1 MLGIVFSYDMQS
13 VIILDVV
20 FSIVILSDIMLY
32 RVLHSKAECQ
42 CTECCIF
49 YYYTALLYDE
59 CRVFYCYAKCHC
71 AECRLLHCYT
81 ECCVWYCYTECH
93 CTE

>member
-32 RVLHSKAECQ
+32 RVLYNKAECQ

-49 YYYTALLYDE
+49 YYLSEAI
-59 CRVFYCYAKCHC
+59 FQ
-71 AECRLLHCYT
+71 
-81 ECCVWYCYTECH
+81 
-93 CTE
+93 